1 MSGLDP
7 SDPLN
12 LLLHNHSQYDGTDT
26 DTDLASI
33 PFDWNTLSSMLPPVD
48 NPNIEFAMD
57 FGLMGMSFDSN
68 VGIELNALNYAY
80 PALDPLQLTSEPPHI
95 SSHSSSRGDSTSGF
109 FPPHSPPASEFE
121 EDPATELASRVRNA
135 AGVVR
140 AVRINQ
146 DQQQQQHQQ
155 ELHQQQQPPQQAPWY
170 TPPPPA
176 FLTTPVPAP
185 VLSNAPIAAAS
196 PSCPKTN
203 HSIIERRYR
212 TNLNARIQS
221 LRQAVPALR
230 VVDRAAAMKAGETGE
245 DDGPEDIVDS
255 RGFVDGVK
263 VARKC
268 SKTNVIGKAVEYIR
282 VLKKREARLAREL
295 TGVKTLLGGLVG
307 GRELLHEWER
317 EWAARFGGPETDEA
331 SEGGTG
337 AADKDAEEGEEES
350 DEDGTSVGRKRKK
363 PKVDPAAAKPKPKA
377 AAAAAAAPTP
387 TPADGEKKRGR
398 PRKVMPLPASA
409 LASPLSMSVP
419 MQEAAPQQ
427 RQYLLGVFALFSFFA
442 NANVSGSP
450 AHRAHEGHVLTRVVP
465 VRIEDTIGLLQA
477 FHLLVSAAMF
487 ASVLLPIGKSV
498 YSHLRRGASAVV
510 VTIPERQAAP
520 PPTPTSG
527 DDDDTELLL
536 SSISGDVADA
546 LKKGKELLLSS
557 ISSNAADALKKGKE
571 LLLSSISGDA
581 VDALKK
587 RRRPRKVV
595 PLYTSALAPA
605 LSTLVRMQEVEL
617 PYLIGVLALFSFF
630 ANAAHHTHEGHV
642 LTRVVPVRIED
653 AVWYLDAFLLF
664 LLLFYLLVTTAMAAA
679 MPQAS
684 RSSSHPPLILPSL
697 PCHEARLCTRY
708 CLVCH
713 NKLTAD
719 FQALKPYVCDRPL
732 CTYQYYAHNLGASLE
747 YEIIHNLETVDLLV
761 SLCYSAAAE
770 GVLDEPLPRS
780 MGLRVPPPDKAR
792 ITTTPVNNYQ
802 MYQNP
807 GAANAAATV
816 PAANYQVGLDGLV
829 EFHQLP
835 VEHMRVSIAG
845 LVDTLP
851 SVDDMKHHLERK
863 AKPRLKEMENGSI
876 VHAARSVLRWCVT
889 SCTAYLEEMSDAQCI
904 QGVDSAWRQF
914 RFSVGAPDAEVT
926 SQNALQNA
934 TTTTDANAKK
944 YPSLYVRAPLLAFL
958 ISVDQLRC
966 RRSTG
971 RRSGPVTRYI
981 IRHGLRYQ
989 TVASGRAFGDGVYL
1003 AKRRRRRWGTM
1014 LRAVWRA
1021 QKSKLGSTSCV
1032 ALAEVVNLP
1041 KQFVS
1046 SYPPHFVVRD
1056 TEWIMCRYLLIKGL
1070 EAPAM
1075 DASKGKKKSVVPLV
1089 KLDPA
1094 QTITLMRKA
1103 LQVLRPGYRI
1113 GELMQQRRQE
1123 LVEEEY
1129 DETEAFIFEERKQ
1142 APAAAEVI
1150 DISDDEPIPPPPPSK
1165 GKGKGSSFIATVS
1178 SALKGKGSSSAA
1190 GGSSSAP
1197 PKGPPKD
1204 DWKLNADYVR
1214 RTIELLMPPPFES
1227 SPSATIAVQRE
1238 LKTMLT
1244 AHDKAMTSPGGQKE
1258 LGWYVL
1264 QEFMGDNLFQWIVE
1278 MHSFDETLPIAKD
1291 LKREN
1296 VDSSILEIRFRP
1308 PIPLGRRSLES
1319 SPLASCPSYR
1329 AEAVTSRAEGPFA
1342 CPYSISESL
1351 VGFKRASATH
1361 GWTVPEG
1368 LYKLVR

>member
-1 MSGLDP
+1 
-7 SDPLN
+7 
-12 LLLHNHSQYDGTDT
+12 
-26 DTDLASI
+26 
-33 PFDWNTLSSMLPPVD
+33 MLPPVD

-57 FGLMGMSFDSN
+57 FGLMGMSFDPN
-68 VGIELNALNYAY
+68 
-80 PALDPLQLTSEPPHI
+80 LTSEPPHI

-135 AGVVR
+135 TGVVR

-196 PSCPKTN
+196 PSRPKTN

-230 VVDRAAAMKAGETGE
+230 VVDRAAAMKAGEAGK

-350 DEDGTSVGRKRKK
+350 DEDGTGVGRKRKK
-363 PKVDPAAAKPKPKA
+363 PK
-377 AAAAAAAPTP
+377 
-387 TPADGEKKRGR
+387 KKRGR

-442 NANVSGSP
+442 NANVSGPP
-450 AHRAHEGHVLTRVVP
+450 AHHAHEGHVLTRIVP

-487 ASVLLPIGKSV
+487 ASVLLPIGKSI

-510 VTIPERQAAP
+510 VAIPEKQAAP

-605 LSTLVRMQEVEL
+605 LSTLVRMQKVKL

-653 AVWYLDAFLLF
+653 AAWYLDAFLLF

-679 MPQAS
+679 SEYRQGTYSRVLCFGLGLLFFMFFFKSSICPLPQA
-684 RSSSHPPLILPSL
+684 
-697 PCHEARLCTRY
+697 AR
-708 CLVCH
+708 
-713 NKLTAD
+713 
-719 FQALKPYVCDRPL
+719 
-732 CTYQYYAHNLGASLE
+732 
-747 YEIIHNLETVDLLV
+747 
-761 SLCYSAAAE
+761 
-770 GVLDEPLPRS
+770 
-780 MGLRVPPPDKAR
+780 
-792 ITTTPVNNYQ
+792 
-802 MYQNP
+802 
-807 GAANAAATV
+807 
-816 PAANYQVGLDGLV
+816 
-829 EFHQLP
+829 
-835 VEHMRVSIAG
+835 
-845 LVDTLP
+845 
-851 SVDDMKHHLERK
+851 
-863 AKPRLKEMENGSI
+863 
-876 VHAARSVLRWCVT
+876 W
-889 SCTAYLEEMSDAQCI
+889 AYL
-904 QGVDSAWRQF
+904 
-914 RFSVGAPDAEVT
+914 
-926 SQNALQNA
+926 
-934 TTTTDANAKK
+934 
-944 YPSLYVRAPLLAFL
+944 
-958 ISVDQLRC
+958 
-966 RRSTG
+966 
-971 RRSGPVTRYI
+971 
-981 IRHGLRYQ
+981 
-989 TVASGRAFGDGVYL
+989 
-1003 AKRRRRRWGTM
+1003 
-1014 LRAVWRA
+1014 
-1021 QKSKLGSTSCV
+1021 
-1032 ALAEVVNLP
+1032 
-1041 KQFVS
+1041 
-1046 SYPPHFVVRD
+1046 
-1056 TEWIMCRYLLIKGL
+1056 
-1070 EAPAM
+1070 
-1075 DASKGKKKSVVPLV
+1075 
-1089 KLDPA
+1089 
-1094 QTITLMRKA
+1094 
-1103 LQVLRPGYRI
+1103 
-1113 GELMQQRRQE
+1113 
-1123 LVEEEY
+1123 
-1129 DETEAFIFEERKQ
+1129 
-1142 APAAAEVI
+1142 
-1150 DISDDEPIPPPPPSK
+1150 
-1165 GKGKGSSFIATVS
+1165 
-1178 SALKGKGSSSAA
+1178 
-1190 GGSSSAP
+1190 
-1197 PKGPPKD
+1197 
-1204 DWKLNADYVR
+1204 
-1214 RTIELLMPPPFES
+1214 
-1227 SPSATIAVQRE
+1227 
-1238 LKTMLT
+1238 
-1244 AHDKAMTSPGGQKE
+1244 
-1258 LGWYVL
+1258 
-1264 QEFMGDNLFQWIVE
+1264 
-1278 MHSFDETLPIAKD
+1278 
-1291 LKREN
+1291 
-1296 VDSSILEIRFRP
+1296 
-1308 PIPLGRRSLES
+1308 
-1319 SPLASCPSYR
+1319 
-1329 AEAVTSRAEGPFA
+1329 
-1342 CPYSISESL
+1342 
-1351 VGFKRASATH
+1351 
-1361 GWTVPEG
+1361 
-1368 LYKLVR
+1368 